1 MLSYQFSNL
10 LGIVHNTGR
19 VLFLKDDTNILLSPL
34 GNKILCLD
42 LKYGTS
48 QTLPIEIHSNIDYI
62 DITSDSKILII
73 VDILGYCLVVNFPK
87 QTVISHFN
95 FRSKINGMK
104 ISPNNK
110 FLAVSINKGIQIFE
124 MPNLIKEYE
133 PFVLY
138 RKYTAFH
145 NDKITSINW
154 SSDSRF
160 ILTGSKDT
168 NVRILNVF
176 KIKGYYPFT
185 FTGHK
190 KKIITALF
198 SHDMNRIYSISQDGL
213 MLIWK
218 FIEERSEEFQKH
230 LNFVKN
236 IKPKKNFKYDKKF
249 KKKKKQNDNEDNN
262 EEEEE
267 KNEKN
272 ISLESEEEEEKS
284 EEESDDED
292 ENNDKDNEINT
303 KYYSEFEKKILKGR
317 FILEKKEQFVTN
329 SKVVMCEITQN
340 IEKEDKN
347 ILVLGL
353 QNGSFSIY
361 SMNNFENKYSL
372 KISEAKISSLSINPS
387 GKWIAFGSKYLNQLL
402 VWEWKSETY
411 IYKQQGHMNDIN
423 IISFSP
429 EGSQLASGAD
439 DGKIKIFDISS
450 SNCLITFIDHTAKV
464 TGLQYALNKSNVLVS
479 SSLDGTI
486 RAYDLIKYKNFRI
499 MTTPKQTQLICCSVD
514 YSGEI
519 VAAGSLD
526 TYNIFVWS
534 LKTGD
539 LIDVLN
545 GHTGPV
551 SCLAFSHIND
561 ILVSGSWDNTVKMWE
576 LYTKKGISE
585 TYEHNSKI
593 TAIALS
599 PNDKEVAVATLNGE
613 LYTWD
618 IETGSIKNILDVSR
632 DIWGGRLNDE
642 KISAKNATRNKFLNS
657 IHYNLPGN
665 LLICGGNSQYALIY
679 DMQYQILV
687 KKFVLTHNRSLN
699 GLLYKL
705 NSKYDNNKNLLQ
717 NENNGFDSEDELE
730 FNNKQKNI
738 LPGNKTA
745 LIPEVKINSI
755 QFSNTNR
762 SFAVGTTEGVYI
774 FSLDKSL
781 SFSKL
786 SIGIEVKL
794 KDAIDAFDE
803 GNYIKGIIYSIYLK
817 KIDIL
822 DKYFDSIPISKVQLI
837 VDKMPFDL
845 VSPLLDYLCNKLEKD
860 INVQFIMIW
869 IHLLLKKNSR
879 QLKNSKNK
887 AVFLNLHKS
896 LMKVFKGI
904 ENIVEDNIYTIKYLT
919 EFEGNE
925 ESKDKENNNKEKD
938 GEENKMEE
946 ENE

>member
-48 QTLPIEIHSNIDYI
+48 QTLPIEIHSNIDFI

-87 QTVISHFN
+87 QIVISHFN
-95 FRSKINGMK
+95 FRNKISALK

-110 FLAVSINKGIQIFE
+110 FLAVGIGKGVQIFE

-154 SSDSRF
+154 SYDSRF

-168 NVRILNVF
+168 NVRILNLF
-176 KIKGYYPFT
+176 KIPGYYPYT

-198 SHDMNRIYSISQDGL
+198 SKDMNRIYSISQDGL
-213 MLIWK
+213 LLIWK
-218 FIEERSEEFQKH
+218 FVDEQSDEFKRH
-230 LNFVKN
+230 INFVKN
-236 IKPKKNFKYDKKF
+236 IKPKKNYKYDKIY
-249 KKKKKQNDNEDNN
+249 KKQEKN

-267 KNEKN
+267 NDDDKNNDN
-272 ISLESEEEEEKS
+272 ILGLDSDEEEND
-284 EEESDDED
+284 ESIKE
-292 ENNDKDNEINT
+292 ENNIDT

-317 FILEKKEQFVTN
+317 FILEKKEQFVIN

-340 IEKEDKN
+340 ISSDLLEDNN

-372 KISEAKISSLSINPS
+372 KISDAKISSLSINPS
-387 GKWIAFGSKYLNQLL
+387 GKWIAFGSKYLNQLF
-402 VWEWKSETY
+402 VWEWKSESY

-423 IISFSP
+423 LIAFSP
-429 EGSQLASGAD
+429 EGGQLASGAD
-439 DGKIKIFDISS
+439 DGRIKVFDISS
-450 SNCLITFIDHTAKV
+450 SNCLITFTDHTAKI
-464 TGLQYALNKSNVLVS
+464 TGLQYALNKSNLLIS

-534 LKTGD
+534 IKTGD

-561 ILVSGSWDNTVKMWE
+561 ILISGSWDNTVKMWE

-599 PNDKEVAVATLNGE
+599 PNDKEVAVSTLNGE

-618 IETGSIKNILDVSR
+618 IDTGSIKNILDVSK
-632 DIWGGRLNDE
+632 DIWGGRLNEE
-642 KISAKNATRNKFLNS
+642 KIAAKNATRNKYLNS

-665 LLICGGNSQYALIY
+665 LLICGGNSQYVLIY

-705 NSKYDNNKNLLQ
+705 NSKYDNNKTLLQ
-717 NENNGFDSEDELE
+717 QDNNGLDSEDELE
-730 FNNKQKNI
+730 YNNKQKNI
-738 LPGNKTA
+738 LPGNKTN

-755 QFSNTNR
+755 KFSNTNR
-762 SFAVGTTEGVYI
+762 SFAVGTTEGIYI
-774 FSLDKSL
+774 YSLDKSL
-781 SFSKL
+781 SFNKL
-786 SIGIEVKL
+786 SISIEVTL
-794 KDAIDAFDE
+794 KDALDAFE
-803 GNYIKGIIYSIYLK
+803 NNNYIKGIIYSIYLK
-817 KIDIL
+817 KIDLL
-822 DKYFDSIPISKVQLI
+822 DKYFNSIPISQVQLI
-837 VDKMPFDL
+837 VDKIPFSL
-845 VSPLLDYLCNKLEKD
+845 VSPLLDYLCIKLEKD
-860 INVQFIMIW
+860 IHLQYVMIW
-869 IHLLLKKNSR
+869 INLLLKKNCR

-887 AVFLNLHKS
+887 AVFMNLHRA
-896 LMKVFKGI
+896 LMKMFKGI
-904 ENIVEDNIYTIKYLT
+904 VNIVEDNIYTIKYLT
-919 EFEGNE
+919 EFEGEDDNKDNIE
-925 ESKDKENNNKEKD
+925 DNSEDAKIKDKKD
-938 GEENKMEE
+938 NDNDIEMIN
-946 ENE
+946 

>member
-34 GNKILCLD
+34 GNKIFCLD

-48 QTLPIEIHSNIDYI
+48 QTLPIEIHSNIDFI

-87 QTVISHFN
+87 QIVISHFN
-95 FRSKINGMK
+95 FRNKISALK

-110 FLAVSINKGIQIFE
+110 FLAVGIGKGVQIFE

-154 SSDSRF
+154 SYDSRF

-168 NVRILNVF
+168 NVRILNLF
-176 KIKGYYPFT
+176 KIPGYYPYT

-198 SHDMNRIYSISQDGL
+198 SKDMNRIYSISQDGL
-213 MLIWK
+213 LLIWK
-218 FIEERSEEFQKH
+218 FVDEQSDEFKKH
-230 LNFVKN
+230 INFVKN
-236 IKPKKNFKYDKKF
+236 IKPKKNYKYDKIY
-249 KKKKKQNDNEDNN
+249 KKHEKN

-267 KNEKN
+267 NDDDKNNDN
-272 ISLESEEEEEKS
+272 ILGLDSDEEEND
-284 EEESDDED
+284 ESIKE
-292 ENNDKDNEINT
+292 ENNIDT

-317 FILEKKEQFVTN
+317 FILEKKEQFVIN

-340 IEKEDKN
+340 ISSDLSEDNN

-372 KISEAKISSLSINPS
+372 KISDAKISSLSINPS
-387 GKWIAFGSKYLNQLL
+387 GKWIAFGSKYLNQLF
-402 VWEWKSETY
+402 VWEWKSESY

-423 IISFSP
+423 LIAFSP
-429 EGSQLASGAD
+429 EGGQLASGAD
-439 DGKIKIFDISS
+439 DGRIKVFDISS
-450 SNCLITFIDHTAKV
+450 SNCLITFTDHTAKI
-464 TGLQYALNKSNVLVS
+464 TGLQYALNKSNLLIS

-534 LKTGD
+534 IKTGD

-561 ILVSGSWDNTVKMWE
+561 ILISGSWDNTVKMWE

-599 PNDKEVAVATLNGE
+599 PNDKEVAVSTLNGE

-618 IETGSIKNILDVSR
+618 IDTGSIKNILDVSK
-632 DIWGGRLNDE
+632 DIWGGRLNEE
-642 KISAKNATRNKFLNS
+642 KIAAKNATRNKYLNS

-665 LLICGGNSQYALIY
+665 LLICGGNSQYVLIY

-705 NSKYDNNKNLLQ
+705 NSKYDNNKTLLQ
-717 NENNGFDSEDELE
+717 QDNNGLDSEDELE
-730 FNNKQKNI
+730 YNNKQKNI
-738 LPGNKTA
+738 LPGNKTN

-755 QFSNTNR
+755 KFSNTNR
-762 SFAVGTTEGVYI
+762 SFAVGTTEGIYI
-774 FSLDKSL
+774 YSLDKSL
-781 SFSKL
+781 SFNKL
-786 SIGIEVKL
+786 SISIEVTL
-794 KDAIDAFDE
+794 KDALDAFE
-803 GNYIKGIIYSIYLK
+803 NNNYIKGIIYSIYLK
-817 KIDIL
+817 KIDLL
-822 DKYFDSIPISKVQLI
+822 DKYFNSIPISQVQLI
-837 VDKMPFDL
+837 VDKIPFSL
-845 VSPLLDYLCNKLEKD
+845 VSPLLDYLCIKLEKD
-860 INVQFIMIW
+860 IHLQYVMIW
-869 IHLLLKKNSR
+869 INLLLKKNCR

-887 AVFLNLHKS
+887 AVFMNLHRA
-896 LMKVFKGI
+896 LMKMFKGI
-904 ENIVEDNIYTIKYLT
+904 VNIVEDNIYTIKYLT
-919 EFEGNE
+919 EFEGEDDNKDNIGDNSE
-925 ESKDKENNNKEKD
+925 DDKIKDKKD
-938 GEENKMEE
+938 NDNDIEMIN
-946 ENE
+946 

>member
-48 QTLPIEIHSNIDYI
+48 QTLPIEIHSNIDFI

-87 QTVISHFN
+87 QIVISHFN
-95 FRSKINGMK
+95 FRNKISSLK

-110 FLAVSINKGIQIFE
+110 FLAVGIGKGVQIFE

-154 SSDSRF
+154 SYDSRF

-168 NVRILNVF
+168 NVRILNLF
-176 KIKGYYPFT
+176 KIPGYYPYT

-198 SHDMNRIYSISQDGL
+198 SKDMNRIYSISQDGL
-213 MLIWK
+213 LLIWK
-218 FIEERSEEFQKH
+218 FVDEQSDEFKKH
-230 LNFVKN
+230 INFVKN
-236 IKPKKNFKYDKKF
+236 IKPKKNYKYDKIY
-249 KKKKKQNDNEDNN
+249 KKQEKN

-267 KNEKN
+267 NDDDKNNDN
-272 ISLESEEEEEKS
+272 ILGLDSDEEEND
-284 EEESDDED
+284 ESIKE
-292 ENNDKDNEINT
+292 ENNIDT

-317 FILEKKEQFVTN
+317 FILEKKEQFVIN

-340 IEKEDKN
+340 ISSDLSEDNN

-372 KISEAKISSLSINPS
+372 KISDAKISSLSINPS
-387 GKWIAFGSKYLNQLL
+387 GKWIAFGSKYLNQLF
-402 VWEWKSETY
+402 VWEWKSESY

-423 IISFSP
+423 LIAFSP
-429 EGSQLASGAD
+429 EGGQLASGAD
-439 DGKIKIFDISS
+439 DGRIKVFDISS
-450 SNCLITFIDHTAKV
+450 SNCLITFTDHTAKI
-464 TGLQYALNKSNVLVS
+464 TGLQYALNKSNLLIS

-534 LKTGD
+534 IKTGD

-551 SCLAFSHIND
+551 SCLVFSHIND
-561 ILVSGSWDNTVKMWE
+561 ILISGSWDNTVKMWE

-599 PNDKEVAVATLNGE
+599 PNDKEVAVSTLNGE

-618 IETGSIKNILDVSR
+618 IDTGSIKNILDVSK
-632 DIWGGRLNDE
+632 DIWGGRLNEE
-642 KISAKNATRNKFLNS
+642 KIAAKNATRNKYLNS

-665 LLICGGNSQYALIY
+665 LLICGGNSQYVLIY

-705 NSKYDNNKNLLQ
+705 NSKYDNNKTLLQ
-717 NENNGFDSEDELE
+717 QDNNGLDSEDELE
-730 FNNKQKNI
+730 YNNKQKNI
-738 LPGNKTA
+738 LPGNKTN

-755 QFSNTNR
+755 KFSNTNR
-762 SFAVGTTEGVYI
+762 SFAVGTTEGIYI
-774 FSLDKSL
+774 YSLDKSL
-781 SFSKL
+781 SFNKL
-786 SIGIEVKL
+786 SISIEVTL
-794 KDAIDAFDE
+794 KDALDAFE
-803 GNYIKGIIYSIYLK
+803 NNNYIKGIIYSIYLK
-817 KIDIL
+817 KIDLL
-822 DKYFDSIPISKVQLI
+822 DKYFNSIPISQVQLI
-837 VDKMPFDL
+837 VDKIPFSL
-845 VSPLLDYLCNKLEKD
+845 VSPLLDYLCIKLEKD
-860 INVQFIMIW
+860 IHLQYVMIW
-869 IHLLLKKNSR
+869 INLLLKKNCR

-887 AVFLNLHKS
+887 AVFMNLHRA
-896 LMKVFKGI
+896 LMKMFKGI
-904 ENIVEDNIYTIKYLT
+904 VNIVEDNIYTIKYLT
-919 EFEGNE
+919 EFEGEDDNKDNIGDNSE
-925 ESKDKENNNKEKD
+925 DDKIKDKKD
-938 GEENKMEE
+938 NDNDIEMINL
-946 ENE
+946 

>member
-19 VLFLKDDTNILLSPL
+19 VLFLKDDSNILLSPL

-42 LKYGTS
+42 LNYGTS
-48 QTLPIEIHSNIDYI
+48 QTLPIEIHSNIDFI

-87 QTVISHFN
+87 QIVISHFN
-95 FRSKINGMK
+95 FRNKISALK

-110 FLAVSINKGIQIFE
+110 FLAVGINKAVEIFE

-138 RKYTAFH
+138 RKYTSFH

-154 SSDSRF
+154 SYDSRF

-168 NVRILNVF
+168 NVRILNLF
-176 KIKGYYPFT
+176 KIPGYYPYT

-190 KKIITALF
+190 KKIITAIF
-198 SHDMNRIYSISQDGL
+198 SKNMERIYSISQDGL
-213 MLIWK
+213 LLIWK
-218 FIEERSEEFQKH
+218 FVDEQSEEFKKH
-230 LNFVKN
+230 INFMKN
-236 IKPKKNFKYDKKF
+236 IKNKKNYKYDKIN
-249 KKKKKQNDNEDNN
+249 KKEKKNEEN

-267 KNEKN
+267 NKNN
-272 ISLESEEEEEKS
+272 ILGLNDD
-284 EEESDDED
+284 EEES
-292 ENNDKDNEINT
+292 ENENDTDKEETNLNVDT

-317 FILEKKEQFVTN
+317 FILEKKEQFVIN

-340 IEKEDKN
+340 ISSSSSMEDN
-347 ILVLGL
+347 SILVLGL

-361 SMNNFENKYSL
+361 SMNNFENKYS
-372 KISEAKISSLSINPS
+372 
-387 GKWIAFGSKYLNQLL
+387 GKWIAFGSKYLNQLF
-402 VWEWKSETY
+402 VWEWKSESY

-423 IISFSP
+423 IIAFSP
-429 EGSQLASGAD
+429 EGAQLASGAD
-439 DGKIKIFDISS
+439 DGRIKIFDLSS
-450 SNCLITFIDHTAKV
+450 SNCLITFTDHTAKI
-464 TGLQYALNKSNVLVS
+464 TGLQYALNKSNLLIS

-499 MTTPKQTQLICCSVD
+499 MTTPKQTQLICCSID

-534 LKTGD
+534 IKTGD

-551 SCLAFSHIND
+551 SCLSFSHIND

-599 PNDKEVAVATLNGE
+599 PNDKEVAVSTLNGE

-618 IETGSIKNILDVSR
+618 IETGAIKNILDVSR
-632 DIWGGRLNDE
+632 DIWGGRLNEE
-642 KISAKNATRNKFLNS
+642 KIAAKNATRNKYLNS

-665 LLICGGNSQYALIY
+665 LLICGGNSQYVLIY

-687 KKFVLTHNRSLN
+687 KKFILTHNRSLN

-705 NSKYDNNKNLLQ
+705 NSKYDNNKTLLQ
-717 NENNGFDSEDELE
+717 QENNGFDSEDELE
-730 FNNKQKNI
+730 YNKKQKNI
-738 LPGNKTA
+738 LPGNGSNP
-745 LIPEVKINSI
+745 IPQVKINCV

-762 SFAVGTTEGVYI
+762 SFAVGTTEGIYI
-774 FSLDKSL
+774 YSLDKSL
-781 SFSKL
+781 SFNKL
-786 SIGIEVKL
+786 SINIEVKL
-794 KDAIDAFDE
+794 KDALDAWE
-803 GNYIKGIIYSIYLK
+803 QGNYIKGIIYSIYLK
-817 KIDIL
+817 KIDLL

-837 VDKMPFDL
+837 VNKIPFSL
-845 VSPLLDYLCNKLEKD
+845 VSPLLDYLCNKIEKD
-860 INVQFIMIW
+860 IHLQLIMIW
-869 IHLLLKKNSR
+869 INLIMKKFCR

-887 AVFLNLHKS
+887 AVFLNLHRALTK
-896 LMKVFKGI
+896 MFKGI

-919 EFEGNE
+919 EFEGDETSDDNI
-925 ESKDKENNNKEKD
+925 NNKNGIKID
-938 GEENKMEE
+938 GNKINDDEI
-946 ENE
+946 NIIN

>member
-48 QTLPIEIHSNIDYI
+48 QTLPIEIHFNIDFI

-87 QTVISHFN
+87 QIVISHFN
-95 FRSKINGMK
+95 FRNKISALK

-110 FLAVSINKGIQIFE
+110 FLAVGIGKGVQIFE

-154 SSDSRF
+154 SYDSRF

-168 NVRILNVF
+168 NVRILNLF
-176 KIKGYYPFT
+176 KIPGYYPYT

-198 SHDMNRIYSISQDGL
+198 SKDMNRIYSISQDGL
-213 MLIWK
+213 LLIWK
-218 FIEERSEEFQKH
+218 FVDEQSDEFKKH
-230 LNFVKN
+230 INFVKN
-236 IKPKKNFKYDKKF
+236 IKPKKNYKYDKIY
-249 KKKKKQNDNEDNN
+249 KKHEKN

-267 KNEKN
+267 NDDDKNNDN
-272 ISLESEEEEEKS
+272 ILGLDSDEEEND
-284 EEESDDED
+284 ESIKE
-292 ENNDKDNEINT
+292 ENNIDT

-317 FILEKKEQFVTN
+317 FILEKKEQFVIN

-340 IEKEDKN
+340 ISSDLSEDNN

-372 KISEAKISSLSINPS
+372 KISDAKISSLSINPS
-387 GKWIAFGSKYLNQLL
+387 GKWIAFGSKYLNQLF
-402 VWEWKSETY
+402 VWEWKSESY

-423 IISFSP
+423 LIAFSP
-429 EGSQLASGAD
+429 EGGQLASGAD
-439 DGKIKIFDISS
+439 DGRIKVFDISS
-450 SNCLITFIDHTAKV
+450 SNCLITFTDHTAKI
-464 TGLQYALNKSNVLVS
+464 TGLQYALNKSNLLIS

-534 LKTGD
+534 IKTGD

-561 ILVSGSWDNTVKMWE
+561 ILISGSWDNTVKMWE

-599 PNDKEVAVATLNGE
+599 PNDKEVAVSTLNGE

-618 IETGSIKNILDVSR
+618 IDTGSIKNILDVSK
-632 DIWGGRLNDE
+632 DIWGGRLNEE
-642 KISAKNATRNKFLNS
+642 KIAAKNATRNKYLNS

-665 LLICGGNSQYALIY
+665 LLICGGNSQYVLIY

-705 NSKYDNNKNLLQ
+705 NSKYDNNKTLLQ
-717 NENNGFDSEDELE
+717 QDNNGLDSEDELE
-730 FNNKQKNI
+730 YNNKQKNI
-738 LPGNKTA
+738 LPGNKTN

-755 QFSNTNR
+755 KFSNTNR
-762 SFAVGTTEGVYI
+762 SFAVGTTEGIYI
-774 FSLDKSL
+774 YSLDKSL
-781 SFSKL
+781 SFNKL
-786 SIGIEVKL
+786 SISIEVTL
-794 KDAIDAFDE
+794 KDALDAFE
-803 GNYIKGIIYSIYLK
+803 NNNYIKGIIYSIYLK
-817 KIDIL
+817 KIDLL
-822 DKYFDSIPISKVQLI
+822 DKYFNSIPISQVQLI
-837 VDKMPFDL
+837 VDKIPFSL
-845 VSPLLDYLCNKLEKD
+845 VSPLLDYLCIKLEKD
-860 INVQFIMIW
+860 IHLQYVMIW
-869 IHLLLKKNSR
+869 INLLLKKNCR

-887 AVFLNLHKS
+887 AVFMNLHRA
-896 LMKVFKGI
+896 LMKMFKGI
-904 ENIVEDNIYTIKYLT
+904 VNIVEDNIYTIKYLT
-919 EFEGNE
+919 EFEGEDDNKDNIGDNSE
-925 ESKDKENNNKEKD
+925 DDKIKDKKD
-938 GEENKMEE
+938 NDNDIEMIN
-946 ENE
+946 

>member
-48 QTLPIEIHSNIDYI
+48 QTLPIEIHSNIDFI

-87 QTVISHFN
+87 QIVISHFN
-95 FRSKINGMK
+95 FRNKISALK

-110 FLAVSINKGIQIFE
+110 FLAVGIGKGVQIFE

-154 SSDSRF
+154 SYDSRF

-168 NVRILNVF
+168 NVRILNLF
-176 KIKGYYPFT
+176 KIPGYYPYT

-198 SHDMNRIYSISQDGL
+198 SKDMNRIYSISQDGL
-213 MLIWK
+213 LLIWK
-218 FIEERSEEFQKH
+218 FVDEQSDEFKKH
-230 LNFVKN
+230 INFVKN
-236 IKPKKNFKYDKKF
+236 IKPKKNYKYDKIY
-249 KKKKKQNDNEDNN
+249 KKQEKN

-267 KNEKN
+267 NDDDKNNDN
-272 ISLESEEEEEKS
+272 ILGLDSDEEEND
-284 EEESDDED
+284 ESIKE
-292 ENNDKDNEINT
+292 ENNIDT

-317 FILEKKEQFVTN
+317 FILEKKEQFVIN

-340 IEKEDKN
+340 ISLELSEDNN

-372 KISEAKISSLSINPS
+372 KISDAKISSLSINPS
-387 GKWIAFGSKYLNQLL
+387 GKWIAFGSKYLNQLF
-402 VWEWKSETY
+402 VWEWKSESY

-423 IISFSP
+423 LIAFSP
-429 EGSQLASGAD
+429 EGGQLASGAD
-439 DGKIKIFDISS
+439 DGRLKVFDISS
-450 SNCLITFIDHTAKV
+450 SNCLITFTDHTAKI
-464 TGLQYALNKSNVLVS
+464 TGLQYALNKSNLLIS

-534 LKTGD
+534 IKTGD

-561 ILVSGSWDNTVKMWE
+561 ILISGSWDNTVKMWE

-599 PNDKEVAVATLNGE
+599 PNDKEVAVSTLNGE

-618 IETGSIKNILDVSR
+618 IDTGSIKNILDVSK
-632 DIWGGRLNDE
+632 DIWGGRLNEE
-642 KISAKNATRNKFLNS
+642 KIAAKNATRNKYLNS

-665 LLICGGNSQYALIY
+665 LLICGGNSQYVLIY
-679 DMQYQILV
+679 DMQYQILI

-705 NSKYDNNKNLLQ
+705 NSKYDNNKTLLQ
-717 NENNGFDSEDELE
+717 QDNNGLDSEDELE
-730 FNNKQKNI
+730 YNNKQKNI
-738 LPGNKTA
+738 LPGNKTN

-755 QFSNTNR
+755 KFSNTNR
-762 SFAVGTTEGVYI
+762 SFAVGTTEGIYI
-774 FSLDKSL
+774 YSLDKSL
-781 SFSKL
+781 SFNKL
-786 SIGIEVKL
+786 SISIEVTL
-794 KDAIDAFDE
+794 KDALDAFE
-803 GNYIKGIIYSIYLK
+803 NNNYIKGIIYSIYLK
-817 KIDIL
+817 KIDLL
-822 DKYFDSIPISKVQLI
+822 DKYFNSIPISQVQLI
-837 VDKMPFDL
+837 VDKIPFSL
-845 VSPLLDYLCNKLEKD
+845 VSPLLDYLCIKLEKD
-860 INVQFIMIW
+860 IHLQYVMIW
-869 IHLLLKKNSR
+869 INLLLKKNCR

-887 AVFLNLHKS
+887 AVFMNLHRA
-896 LMKVFKGI
+896 LMKMFKGI
-904 ENIVEDNIYTIKYLT
+904 VNIVEDNIYTIKYLT
-919 EFEGNE
+919 EFEGEDDNKDNIE
-925 ESKDKENNNKEKD
+925 DNSEDDKIKDKKD
-938 GEENKMEE
+938 NDNDIEMIN
-946 ENE
+946 

>member
-48 QTLPIEIHSNIDYI
+48 QTLPIEIHSNIDFI

-87 QTVISHFN
+87 QIVISHFN
-95 FRSKINGMK
+95 FRNKISALK

-110 FLAVSINKGIQIFE
+110 FLAVGIGKGVQIFE

-154 SSDSRF
+154 SYDSRF

-168 NVRILNVF
+168 NVRILNLF
-176 KIKGYYPFT
+176 KIPGYYPYT

-198 SHDMNRIYSISQDGL
+198 SNDMNRIYSISQDGL
-213 MLIWK
+213 LLIWK
-218 FIEERSEEFQKH
+218 FVDEQSDEFKKH
-230 LNFVKN
+230 INFVKN
-236 IKPKKNFKYDKKF
+236 IKPKKNYKYDKIY
-249 KKKKKQNDNEDNN
+249 KKQEKN

-267 KNEKN
+267 NDDDKNNDN
-272 ISLESEEEEEKS
+272 ILGLDSDEEENDESIKEENII
-284 EEESDDED
+284 D
-292 ENNDKDNEINT
+292 T

-317 FILEKKEQFVTN
+317 FILEKKEQFVIN

-340 IEKEDKN
+340 ISSELSEDNN

-372 KISEAKISSLSINPS
+372 KISDAKISSLSINPS
-387 GKWIAFGSKYLNQLL
+387 GKWIAFGSKYLNQLF
-402 VWEWKSETY
+402 VWEWKSESY

-423 IISFSP
+423 LIAFSP
-429 EGSQLASGAD
+429 EGGQLASGAD
-439 DGKIKIFDISS
+439 DGRIKVFDISS
-450 SNCLITFIDHTAKV
+450 SNCLITFTDHTAKI
-464 TGLQYALNKSNVLVS
+464 TGLQYALNKSNLLIS

-534 LKTGD
+534 IKTGD

-561 ILVSGSWDNTVKMWE
+561 ILISGSWDNTVKMWE

-599 PNDKEVAVATLNGE
+599 PNDKEVAVSTLNGE

-618 IETGSIKNILDVSR
+618 IDTGSIKNILDVSK
-632 DIWGGRLNDE
+632 DIWGGRLNEE
-642 KISAKNATRNKFLNS
+642 KIAAKNATRNKYLNS

-665 LLICGGNSQYALIY
+665 LLICGGNSQYVLIY
-679 DMQYQILV
+679 DMQYQILI

-705 NSKYDNNKNLLQ
+705 NSKYDNNKTLLQ
-717 NENNGFDSEDELE
+717 QDNNGLDSEDELE
-730 FNNKQKNI
+730 YNNKQKNI
-738 LPGNKTA
+738 LPGNKTN

-755 QFSNTNR
+755 KFSNTNR
-762 SFAVGTTEGVYI
+762 SFAVGTTEGIYI
-774 FSLDKSL
+774 YSLDKSL
-781 SFSKL
+781 SFNKL
-786 SIGIEVKL
+786 SISIEVTL
-794 KDAIDAFDE
+794 KDALDAFE
-803 GNYIKGIIYSIYLK
+803 NNNYIKGIIYSIYLK
-817 KIDIL
+817 KIDLL
-822 DKYFDSIPISKVQLI
+822 DKYFNSIPISQVQLI
-837 VDKMPFDL
+837 VDKIPFSL
-845 VSPLLDYLCNKLEKD
+845 VSPLLDYLCIKLEKD
-860 INVQFIMIW
+860 IHLQYVMIW
-869 IHLLLKKNSR
+869 INLLLKKNCR

-887 AVFLNLHKS
+887 AVFMNLHRA
-896 LMKVFKGI
+896 LMKMFKGI
-904 ENIVEDNIYTIKYLT
+904 VNIVEDNIYTIKYLT
-919 EFEGNE
+919 EFEGEDDNKDNIGDNSE
-925 ESKDKENNNKEKD
+925 GDKIKDKKD
-938 GEENKMEE
+938 NDNDIEMIN
-946 ENE
+946 

>member
-48 QTLPIEIHSNIDYI
+48 QTLPIEIHSNIDFI

-87 QTVISHFN
+87 QIVISHFN
-95 FRSKINGMK
+95 FRNKISALK

-110 FLAVSINKGIQIFE
+110 FLAVGIGKGVQIFE

-154 SSDSRF
+154 SYDSRF

-168 NVRILNVF
+168 NVRILNLF
-176 KIKGYYPFT
+176 KIPGYYPYT

-198 SHDMNRIYSISQDGL
+198 SKDMNRIYSISQDGL
-213 MLIWK
+213 LLIWK
-218 FIEERSEEFQKH
+218 FVDEQSDEFKKH
-230 LNFVKN
+230 INFVKN
-236 IKPKKNFKYDKKF
+236 IKPKKNYKYDKIY
-249 KKKKKQNDNEDNN
+249 KKHEKN

-267 KNEKN
+267 NNDDKNNDN
-272 ISLESEEEEEKS
+272 ILGLDSDEEEND
-284 EEESDDED
+284 ESIKE
-292 ENNDKDNEINT
+292 ENNIDT

-317 FILEKKEQFVTN
+317 FILEKKEQFVIN

-340 IEKEDKN
+340 ISSELSEDNN

-372 KISEAKISSLSINPS
+372 KISDAKISSLSINPS
-387 GKWIAFGSKYLNQLL
+387 GKWIAFGSKYLNQLF
-402 VWEWKSETY
+402 VWEWKSESY

-423 IISFSP
+423 LIAFSP
-429 EGSQLASGAD
+429 EGGQLASGAD
-439 DGKIKIFDISS
+439 DGRIKVFDISS
-450 SNCLITFIDHTAKV
+450 SNCLITFTDHTAKI
-464 TGLQYALNKSNVLVS
+464 TGLQYALNKSNLLIS

-534 LKTGD
+534 IKTGD

-561 ILVSGSWDNTVKMWE
+561 ILISGSWDNTVKMWE

-599 PNDKEVAVATLNGE
+599 PNDKEVAVSTLNGE

-618 IETGSIKNILDVSR
+618 IDTGSIKNILDVSK
-632 DIWGGRLNDE
+632 DIWGGRLNEE
-642 KISAKNATRNKFLNS
+642 KIAAKNATRNKYLNS

-665 LLICGGNSQYALIY
+665 LLICGGNSQYVLIY
-679 DMQYQILV
+679 DMQYQILI

-705 NSKYDNNKNLLQ
+705 NSKYDNNKTLLQ
-717 NENNGFDSEDELE
+717 QDNNGLDSEDELE
-730 FNNKQKNI
+730 YNNKQKNI
-738 LPGNKTA
+738 LPGNKTN

-755 QFSNTNR
+755 KFSNTNR
-762 SFAVGTTEGVYI
+762 SFAVGTTEGIYI
-774 FSLDKSL
+774 YSLDKSL
-781 SFSKL
+781 SFNKL
-786 SIGIEVKL
+786 SISIEVTL
-794 KDAIDAFDE
+794 KDALYAFE
-803 GNYIKGIIYSIYLK
+803 NNNYIKGIIYSIYLK
-817 KIDIL
+817 KIDLL
-822 DKYFDSIPISKVQLI
+822 DKYFNSIPISQVQLI
-837 VDKMPFDL
+837 VDKIPFSL
-845 VSPLLDYLCNKLEKD
+845 VSPLLDYLCIKLEKD
-860 INVQFIMIW
+860 IHLQYVMIW
-869 IHLLLKKNSR
+869 INLLLKKNCR

-887 AVFLNLHKS
+887 AVFMNLHRA
-896 LMKVFKGI
+896 LMKMFKGI
-904 ENIVEDNIYTIKYLT
+904 VNIVEDNIYTLL
-919 EFEGNE
+919 
-925 ESKDKENNNKEKD
+925 
-938 GEENKMEE
+938 
-946 ENE
+946 

>member
-48 QTLPIEIHSNIDYI
+48 QTLPIEIHSNIDFI

-87 QTVISHFN
+87 QIVISHFN
-95 FRSKINGMK
+95 FRNKINSLK

-110 FLAVSINKGIQIFE
+110 FLAISINKGIQIFE

-133 PFVLY
+133 PFVLF
-138 RKYTAFH
+138 RKYTSFH
-145 NDKITSINW
+145 NDKITTINW

-160 ILTGSKDT
+160 ILTGSKDM

-190 KKIITALF
+190 KKIITAVF

-218 FIEERSEEFQKH
+218 FIDERSEEFKKH
-230 LNFVKN
+230 LNFEKN
-236 IKPKKNFKYDKKF
+236 IKPKKNYKYDKIY
-249 KKKKKQNDNEDNN
+249 KKNIKNKEN
-262 EEEEE
+262 EEEE
-267 KNEKN
+267 KNDNN
-272 ISLESEEEEEKS
+272 ISLENEEDEKS
-284 EEESDDED
+284 DESYDE
-292 ENNDKDNEINT
+292 ENNDLQNEKEI

-317 FILEKKEQFVTN
+317 FILEKKEQFIIN

-340 IEKEDKN
+340 IESQDKN

-387 GKWIAFGSKYLNQLL
+387 GKWIAFGSKYLNQLF

-429 EGSQLASGAD
+429 EGGQLASGAD

-450 SNCLITFIDHTAKV
+450 SNCLITFVDHTAKI
-464 TGLQYALNKSNVLVS
+464 TGLQYAQNKSNVLVS

-519 VAAGSLD
+519 AAAGSLD

-551 SCLAFSHIND
+551 SCLTFSHIND

-599 PNDKEVAVATLNGE
+599 PNDKEVAVSTLNGE

-642 KISAKNATRNKFLNS
+642 KITAKNATRNKFLNS
-657 IHYNLPGN
+657 INYNLPGN
-665 LLICGGNSQYALIY
+665 LLICGGNSQYVLIY

-687 KKFVLTHNRSLN
+687 KKFTLTHNRSLN

-705 NSKYDNNKNLLQ
+705 NSKYDNNKTILQ
-717 NENNGFDSEDELE
+717 IDNNGFDSEDELE

-738 LPGNKTA
+738 LPGNKSS
-745 LIPEVKINSI
+745 LVPEVKINCI

-762 SFAVGTTEGVYI
+762 SFAVGTTEGIYI

-781 SFSKL
+781 SFNKL
-786 SIGIEVKL
+786 SIGIEITL
-794 KDAIDAFDE
+794 KDVIEAFNE

-822 DKYFDSIPISKVQLI
+822 EKYFDSIPISKVSLI
-837 VDKMPFDL
+837 VDKIPFNL
-845 VSPLLDYLCNKLEKD
+845 VSPLLDYLCNKLDKD
-860 INVQFIMIW
+860 INVQYIMIW
-869 IHLLLKKNSR
+869 IQLLLKKNCR

-887 AVFLNLHKS
+887 ALFLNLHKS
-896 LMKVFKGI
+896 LMKMFKGI

-919 EFEGNE
+919 EFEKNEDNNE
-925 ESKDKENNNKEKD
+925 EKNKIEKE
-938 GEENKMEE
+938 
-946 ENE
+946 

>member
-48 QTLPIEIHSNIDYI
+48 QTLPIEIHSNIDFI

-73 VDILGYCLVVNFPK
+73 VDILGYCLVINFPK
-87 QTVISHFN
+87 QIVISHFN
-95 FRSKINGMK
+95 FRNKISALK

-110 FLAVSINKGIQIFE
+110 FLAVGIGKGVQIFE

-154 SSDSRF
+154 SYDSRF

-168 NVRILNVF
+168 NVRILNLF
-176 KIKGYYPFT
+176 KIPGYYPYT

-190 KKIITALF
+190 KKIITSLF
-198 SHDMNRIYSISQDGL
+198 SKDMNRIYSISQDGL
-213 MLIWK
+213 LLIWK
-218 FIEERSEEFQKH
+218 FVDEQSDEFKKH
-230 LNFVKN
+230 INFVKN
-236 IKPKKNFKYDKKF
+236 IKPKKNYKYDKVY
-249 KKKKKQNDNEDNN
+249 KKHEKN

-267 KNEKN
+267 NDDDKNNDN
-272 ISLESEEEEEKS
+272 IIGLDSDEEEND
-284 EEESDDED
+284 ESIKE
-292 ENNDKDNEINT
+292 ENNIDT

-317 FILEKKEQFVTN
+317 FILEKKEQFVIN

-340 IEKEDKN
+340 ISSDLSEDNN

-372 KISEAKISSLSINPS
+372 KISDAKISSLSINPS
-387 GKWIAFGSKYLNQLL
+387 GKWIAFGSKYLNQLF
-402 VWEWKSETY
+402 VWEWKSESY

-423 IISFSP
+423 LIAFSP
-429 EGSQLASGAD
+429 EGGQLASGAD
-439 DGKIKIFDISS
+439 DGRIKVFDISS
-450 SNCLITFIDHTAKV
+450 SNCLITFTDHTAKI
-464 TGLQYALNKSNVLVS
+464 TGLQYALNKSNLLIS

-534 LKTGD
+534 IKTGD

-561 ILVSGSWDNTVKMWE
+561 ILISGSWDNTVKMWE

-599 PNDKEVAVATLNGE
+599 PNDKEVAVSTLNGE

-618 IETGSIKNILDVSR
+618 IDTGSIKNILDVSK
-632 DIWGGRLNDE
+632 DIWGGRLNEE
-642 KISAKNATRNKFLNS
+642 KIAAKNATRNKYLNS

-665 LLICGGNSQYALIY
+665 LLICGGNSQYVLIY

-705 NSKYDNNKNLLQ
+705 NSKYDNNKTLLQ
-717 NENNGFDSEDELE
+717 QDNNGLDSEDELE
-730 FNNKQKNI
+730 YNNKQKNI
-738 LPGNKTA
+738 LPGNKTN

-755 QFSNTNR
+755 KFSNTNR
-762 SFAVGTTEGVYI
+762 SFAVGTTEGIYI
-774 FSLDKSL
+774 YSLDKSL
-781 SFSKL
+781 SFNKL
-786 SIGIEVKL
+786 SISIEVTL
-794 KDAIDAFDE
+794 KDALDAFE
-803 GNYIKGIIYSIYLK
+803 NNNYIKGIIYSIYLK
-817 KIDIL
+817 KIDLL
-822 DKYFDSIPISKVQLI
+822 DKYFNSIPISQVQLI
-837 VDKMPFDL
+837 VDKIPFSL
-845 VSPLLDYLCNKLEKD
+845 VSPLLDYLCIKLEKD
-860 INVQFIMIW
+860 IHLQYVMIW
-869 IHLLLKKNSR
+869 INLLLKKNCR
-879 QLKNSKNK
+879 QLKNNKNK
-887 AVFLNLHKS
+887 AVFMNLHRA
-896 LMKVFKGI
+896 LMKMFKGI
-904 ENIVEDNIYTIKYLT
+904 VNIVEDNIYTIKYLT
-919 EFEGNE
+919 EFEGEDDNKDNIE
-925 ESKDKENNNKEKD
+925 DNSEDDKIKDKKD
-938 GEENKMEE
+938 NDNDNDIEMIN
-946 ENE
+946 

>member
-48 QTLPIEIHSNIDYI
+48 QTLPIEIHSNIDFI

-87 QTVISHFN
+87 QIVISHFN
-95 FRSKINGMK
+95 FRNKISALK

-110 FLAVSINKGIQIFE
+110 FLAVGIGKGVQIFE

-154 SSDSRF
+154 SYDSRF

-168 NVRILNVF
+168 NVRILNLF
-176 KIKGYYPFT
+176 KIPGYYPYT

-198 SHDMNRIYSISQDGL
+198 SKDMNRIYSISQDGL
-213 MLIWK
+213 LLIWK
-218 FIEERSEEFQKH
+218 FVDEQSDEFKKH
-230 LNFVKN
+230 INFVKN
-236 IKPKKNFKYDKKF
+236 IKPKKNYKYDKIY
-249 KKKKKQNDNEDNN
+249 KKHEKN

-267 KNEKN
+267 NDDDKNNDN
-272 ISLESEEEEEKS
+272 ILGLDSDEEEND
-284 EEESDDED
+284 ESIKE
-292 ENNDKDNEINT
+292 ENNIDT

-317 FILEKKEQFVTN
+317 FILEKKEQFVIN

-340 IEKEDKN
+340 ISSELSEDNN

-372 KISEAKISSLSINPS
+372 KISDAKISSLSINPS
-387 GKWIAFGSKYLNQLL
+387 GKWIAFGSKYLNQLF
-402 VWEWKSETY
+402 VWEWKSESY

-423 IISFSP
+423 LIAFSP
-429 EGSQLASGAD
+429 EGGQLASGAD
-439 DGKIKIFDISS
+439 DGRIKVFDISS
-450 SNCLITFIDHTAKV
+450 SNCLITFTDHTAKI
-464 TGLQYALNKSNVLVS
+464 TGLQYALNKSNLLIS

-499 MTTPKQTQLICCSVD
+499 MTTPKQAQLICCSVD

-534 LKTGD
+534 IKTGD

-561 ILVSGSWDNTVKMWE
+561 ILISGSWDNTVKMWE

-599 PNDKEVAVATLNGE
+599 PNDKEVAVSTLNGE

-618 IETGSIKNILDVSR
+618 IDTGSIKNILDVSK
-632 DIWGGRLNDE
+632 DIWGGRLNEE
-642 KISAKNATRNKFLNS
+642 KIAAKNATRNKYLNS

-665 LLICGGNSQYALIY
+665 LLICGGNSQYVLIY
-679 DMQYQILV
+679 DMQYQILI

-705 NSKYDNNKNLLQ
+705 NSKYDNNKTLLQ
-717 NENNGFDSEDELE
+717 QDNNGLDSEDELE
-730 FNNKQKNI
+730 YNNKQKNI
-738 LPGNKTA
+738 LPGNKTN

-755 QFSNTNR
+755 KFSNTNR
-762 SFAVGTTEGVYI
+762 SFAVGTTEGIYI
-774 FSLDKSL
+774 YSLDKSL
-781 SFSKL
+781 SFNKL
-786 SIGIEVKL
+786 SISIEVTL
-794 KDAIDAFDE
+794 KDALDAFE
-803 GNYIKGIIYSIYLK
+803 NNNYIKGIIYSIYLK
-817 KIDIL
+817 KIDLL
-822 DKYFDSIPISKVQLI
+822 DKYFNSIPISQVQLI
-837 VDKMPFDL
+837 VDKIPFSL
-845 VSPLLDYLCNKLEKD
+845 VSPLLDYLCIKLEKD
-860 INVQFIMIW
+860 IHLQYVMIW
-869 IHLLLKKNSR
+869 INLLLKKNCR

-887 AVFLNLHKS
+887 AVFMNLHRA
-896 LMKVFKGI
+896 LMKMFKGI
-904 ENIVEDNIYTIKYLT
+904 VNIVEDNIYTIKYLT
-919 EFEGNE
+919 EFEGEDDNKDNIGDNSE
-925 ESKDKENNNKEKD
+925 DDKIKDKKD
-938 GEENKMEE
+938 NDNDIEMIN
-946 ENE
+946 